1 MHWLIVEDA
10 LRDRKGHWF
19 EYVSTFVRGLR
30 ALGDEVE
37 LLCDRKAEGFI
48 LESLGARA
56 VLPESIWHRMGDQA
70 GAWKR
75 YARVP
80 LHAMATFFALRRV
93 FRSFDHG
100 GHNRTPGQARDGAT
114 EGRPEGRG
122 SGNELVKEQSGVSHG
137 GTANTEREAGQRLD
151 KPSCAA
157 FANPSTSELAR
168 ECENTSLNRS
178 ASGPAY
184 VLCTEKSGSRSAKVD
199 QVSDSAEFLDAQA
212 QAGLQMDSE
221 KLSDIRKANDLRV
234 SENNS
239 ESVSICAIRGQKS
252 PKLNS
257 TSCPPDIIFVPTVL
271 VHHLLGWWLLLK
283 TGSVPSNSRVLL
295 FFPNLPIRLDEVG
308 KPHWN
313 GGPTTKLMSWLFAS
327 LRKEVESGR
336 LVLGVETHAM
346 QRALERL
353 IGVRVI
359 YLPHPVEVPAKARS
373 REGKDLTTEDTEST
387 EVQAGQCLD
396 KPSCAVFS
404 NPLPSELARE
414 CENTSLIRTSI
425 GPAYSPAT
433 SYSLPA
439 TAAQPL
445 VFGCYGAARWEKG
458 SDIFQDAIKLILSNE
473 VKREKWRVA
482 SGGNNTSSFISEPF
496 TSYPL
501 LVTADARP
509 LHFSI
514 QWIEDFA
521 DAEGNL
527 VQLDPWLKNHPQVNV
542 IDRYFEEGGY
552 ERQLE
557 KTDVM
562 VLPYRSPYRLRVSR
576 VVIEAMIC
584 GMPVIATR
592 GTTLFEQAEEYGVA
606 IECEEGSAESLAE
619 AILKVVEGF
628 EMMRVRAR
636 DRATSAGESFSV
648 KYFEDLLEKNRQNH

>member
-37 LLCDRKAEGFI
+37 VLCDRKAEGFI

-93 FRSFDHG
+93 FRSFDREKTGKGAEESNHG
-100 GHNRTPGQARDGAT
+100 FHGYTRMEEAQGLA
-114 EGRPEGRG
+114 
-122 SGNELVKEQSGVSHG
+122 KE
-137 GTANTEREAGQRLD
+137 TYAGD
-151 KPSCAA
+151 A
-157 FANPSTSELAR
+157 FTNSSTSELAR
-168 ECENTSLNRS
+168 DCENTSLNRS

-283 TGSVPSNSRVLL
+283 SGSVPDNSRVLL
-295 FFPNLPIRLDEVG
+295 FFPNLPIRLHEMG
-308 KPHWN
+308 KPLWN
-313 GGPTTKLMSWLFAS
+313 GGPTTKLMAWLFAG

-373 REGKDLTTEDTEST
+373 REGKDLTTEDTESS
-387 EVQAGQCLD
+387 EVKAGQCLD

-414 CENTSLIRTSI
+414 CENTSLNRSAN
-425 GPAYSPAT
+425 GPAYLPAT

-473 VKREKWRVA
+473 VKSEENQSAK
-482 SGGNNTSSFISEPF
+482 GISEPVTSYRLPDTVPKVSPA

-501 LVTADARP
+501 LVTAAARP
-509 LHFSI
+509 LLFSI

-527 VQLDPWLKNHPQVNV
+527 VQLNPWLKNHPQVNV

-592 GTTLFEQAEEYGVA
+592 GTTLFEQAEEYGV
-606 IECEEGSAESLAE
+606 IVGCEEGCAESLAH
-619 AILKVVEGF
+619 AILKVAEGF
-628 EMMRVRAR
+628 EMMRVSAR
-636 DRATSAGESFSV
+636 DRVTTAVESFSV

>member
-1 MHWLIVEDA
+1 MKWLIVEDA

-37 LLCDRKAEGFI
+37 VLCDRKAEGFI

-56 VLPESIWHRMGDQA
+56 VLPESIWHRMGDRA

-93 FRSFDHG
+93 FRSFDREKTGKGAKESNHG
-100 GHNRTPGQARDGAT
+100 F
-114 EGRPEGRG
+114 
-122 SGNELVKEQSGVSHG
+122 HG
-137 GTANTEREAGQRLD
+137 YTRMEEAQGLAQETFAG
-151 KPSCAA
+151 AA
-157 FANPSTSELAR
+157 FSNPLPSELAR
-168 ECENTSLNRS
+168 DCENTSLNRS
-178 ASGPAY
+178 ASGSAY

-283 TGSVPSNSRVLL
+283 SGSVPSNSRVLL

-308 KPHWN
+308 KPLWN
-313 GGPTTKLMSWLFAS
+313 GGPTTKLMAWLFAG

-359 YLPHPVEVPAKARS
+359 YLPHPVEVHAEAR
-373 REGKDLTTEDTEST
+373 RRGGGDFLTTAE
-387 EVQAGQCLD
+387 Q
-396 KPSCAVFS
+396 
-404 NPLPSELARE
+404 SE
-414 CENTSLIRTSI
+414 
-425 GPAYSPAT
+425 
-433 SYSLPA
+433 
-439 TAAQPL
+439 
-445 VFGCYGAARWEKG
+445 
-458 SDIFQDAIKLILSNE
+458 
-473 VKREKWRVA
+473 
-482 SGGNNTSSFISEPF
+482 
-496 TSYPL
+496 
-501 LVTADARP
+501 
-509 LHFSI
+509 
-514 QWIEDFA
+514 
-521 DAEGNL
+521 
-527 VQLDPWLKNHPQVNV
+527 
-542 IDRYFEEGGY
+542 IDCR
-552 ERQLE
+552 RQLR
-557 KTDVM
+557 
-562 VLPYRSPYRLRVSR
+562 RSER
-576 VVIEAMIC
+576 
-584 GMPVIATR
+584 
-592 GTTLFEQAEEYGVA
+592 
-606 IECEEGSAESLAE
+606 
-619 AILKVVEGF
+619 
-628 EMMRVRAR
+628 
-636 DRATSAGESFSV
+636 
-648 KYFEDLLEKNRQNH
+648 